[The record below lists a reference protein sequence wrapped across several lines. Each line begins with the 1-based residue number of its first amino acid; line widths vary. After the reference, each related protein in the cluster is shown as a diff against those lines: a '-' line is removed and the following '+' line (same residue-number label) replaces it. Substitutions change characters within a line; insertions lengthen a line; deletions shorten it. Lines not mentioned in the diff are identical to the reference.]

1 MKYLFFDID
10 GTLIGKSRQITRKT
24 LDKLFE
30 IKNKGHHIFICTGR
44 APTSIN
50 GGSLEDVPSDGFIA
64 SAGGYIKIGDTMIF
78 RNSIDPHILQ
88 EVLTLFVNHHVLYA
102 LETEKAIYQS
112 PGVNEFFDMK
122 HHREFGENVELQRFF
137 ELKRRAENRLSINDF
152 NINKTTVAKVQ
163 FIAVNKFEFLD
174 IVKYLSAYFNIVTFS
189 SPDDDFINGELIL
202 RSCTKAHGVKRILDY
217 LHGDIEETIG
227 FGDSMNDYQML
238 EVCHTSVVSK
248 KAPSKVKALG
258 TYFFN
263 DPDQDGIAEILEQL
277 NI

>member
-24 LDKLFE
+24 LDKLLE

>member
-238 EVCHTSVVSK
+238 EICHTSVVSK

>member
-152 NINKTTVAKVQ
+152 NINKITVAKVQ

-202 RSCTKAHGVKRILDY
+202 RSCTKADGVKRILDY

-238 EVCHTSVVSK
+238 EICHTSVVSK

-263 DPDQDGIAEILEQL
+263 DPDQDGIAEILGQL